1 MLQRCFCDCSR
12 SPFKTGPCVVV
23 KFEII
28 FAVFWHETP
37 AEAAMSG
44 GVYKRSAK
52 PGSYPDGM
60 PIALDYDGDQFP
72 ALVGGIVACFAAI
85 ERELPGIIARVT
97 KMKDPVDAI
106 AICAAFRSFNSRL
119 EILDALLKLRTT
131 DSHDKIIYGHCKGLF
146 KEANQI
152 RNKYAHALYAKGVKM
167 SMSPFHHDLKAP
179 EKWIEMGI
187 EDFQKDKRR
196 ISVILGELFAILHQ
210 KELPQTIY
218 DRLLP
223 QDRQ

>member
-1 MLQRCFCDCSR
+1 
-12 SPFKTGPCVVV
+12 VV

>member
-1 MLQRCFCDCSR
+1 MLCGNRTRVTRNHC
-12 SPFKTGPCVVV
+12 T
-23 KFEII
+23 
-28 FAVFWHETP
+28 
-37 AEAAMSG
+37 
-44 GVYKRSAK
+44 
-52 PGSYPDGM
+52 
-60 PIALDYDGDQFP
+60 
-72 ALVGGIVACFAAI
+72 
-85 ERELPGIIARVT
+85 VT

>member
-1 MLQRCFCDCSR
+1 
-12 SPFKTGPCVVV
+12 
-23 KFEII
+23 
-28 FAVFWHETP
+28 
-37 AEAAMSG
+37 MSG

-106 AICAAFRSFNSRL
+106 AIFAAFRSFNSRL

-131 DSHDKIIYGHCKGLF
+131 DSHDNIIYGHCKGLF

>member
-1 MLQRCFCDCSR
+1 
-12 SPFKTGPCVVV
+12 VV

-131 DSHDKIIYGHCKGLF
+131 DSHDNIIYGHCKGLF

>member
-1 MLQRCFCDCSR
+1 
-12 SPFKTGPCVVV
+12 
-23 KFEII
+23 
-28 FAVFWHETP
+28 
-37 AEAAMSG
+37 MSG

-119 EILDALLKLRTT
+119 EILDAHLKLSTT